1 MIRINLLP
9 VKKEKKREAGQRQL
23 VLMALGIVGMLGFV
37 TYMYID
43 DSSTLDDLRRE
54 NRRLAA
60 DIERLKQEM
69 GDYDKVKAQREKLLK
84 QRSSIQALQAGRTGP
99 VFLLRE
105 LSELLTPSK
114 GPTFDRVAYEE
125 ALRRDPNTGFNP
137 SWETKRVWLESYD
150 EQAKKAKIRAAA
162 KSTDDVAEFMKRLQ
176 LSVFFSE
183 VQLEGQQEAAAGGQ
197 GGVRHYTFNLA
208 AGVMY

>member
-23 VLMALGIVGMLGFV
+23 VLMALGLLGMMGFV
-37 TYMYID
+37 VYLYID
-43 DSSTLDDLRRE
+43 ASSELDGLRRE
-54 NRRLAA
+54 NRRVAG

-84 QRSSIQALQAGRTGP
+84 QRTSIQALQVGRTGP

-105 LSELLTPSK
+105 LSELLTPGK

-176 LSVFFSE
+176 LSVFFSD
-183 VQLEGQQEAAAGGQ
+183 VQLEGQQEAAAGAQ
-197 GGVRHYTFNLA
+197 GVRHYTFNLA